1 MQPSPYSL
9 PNIVSLAANAL
20 TIIVSLLA
28 IIIFL
33 TKRKSIAT
41 AIKLLLNYSFRS
53 TFSELTSKLD
63 KLVDLRSEDP
73 EQKKEMICLLN
84 DIIGQVKGNK
94 KLHVACDKLIRQFV
108 KYAERPDRVNDP
120 TTRSLVSQLRETLK
134 YIDLKDFDGILGEEQ

>member
-20 TIIVSLLA
+20 SIIVSLLA

-134 YIDLKDFDGILGEEQ
+134 NIDLKDFDGILGEEQ

>member
-1 MQPSPYSL
+1 VQPSPYSL

>member
-134 YIDLKDFDGILGEEQ
+134 NIDLKDFNGILGEEQ

>member
-94 KLHVACDKLIRQFV
+94 KLPVACDKLIRQFV